1 MGSDSSPTRVRRPDG
16 AGAVNAAVPDD
27 QIPASQRG
35 LRRRGSGSRASIS
48 PATDLDWGQP
58 VSTTQP
64 VSSRGRAGDRGL
76 VDELQLRA
84 DSRRRPAAT
93 PVRFTQAPSR
103 RGTVKLTTR
112 SALCLLMKAARPNPG
127 RRQSRRESFENAR

>member
-16 AGAVNAAVPDD
+16 AGAVNAAVPDE
-27 QIPASQRG
+27 PGPGLQRG
-35 LRRRGSGSRASIS
+35 LRRRGSDRASIS

-64 VSSRGRAGDRGL
+64 VSSLGRAGDRGL

-93 PVRFTQAPSR
+93 PVRFTQAPPGARGHRQCSGAIRDTRTPMALRSSGVRVWSR
-103 RGTVKLTTR
+103 LG
-112 SALCLLMKAARPNPG
+112 G
-127 RRQSRRESFENAR
+127 